1 MLTGLVLQVLEGG
14 SGDAEVKALGSGFQ
28 GWPGRSART
37 QHAPC
42 CSEWMPKEP
51 LASTMKV
58 DVTASGGMADQQNT
72 SRQMPTNVGRA
83 NVKTKRTLQDALAGM
98 EEQLRRHSALEDLG
112 PLFGPK
118 AQGRQSSGQPRP
130 R

>member
-1 MLTGLVLQVLEGG
+1 M
-14 SGDAEVKALGSGFQ
+14 
-28 GWPGRSART
+28 PGEAV
-37 QHAPC
+37 
-42 CSEWMPKEP
+42 
-51 LASTMKV
+51 ASTMKA
-58 DVTASGGMADQQNT
+58 DVTASAGMADQQNT

-83 NVKTKRTLQDALAGM
+83 NVTTKRTLQDALAGM
-98 EEQLRRHSALEDLG
+98 EEQLRQHSALEDLG